1 MYMDGIALLNLC
13 NINEN
18 HNKILYILVHS
29 SVLECVIQKGMVY
42 SNSQYHYSVAV
53 NKLLLYLISNKE
65 SYAVGENAKAT
76 FTT

>member
-1 MYMDGIALLNLC
+1 MDGIALLNSC

-18 HNKILYILVHS
+18 HNNILYMLVHS
-29 SVLECVIQKGMVY
+29 SVLECVIQKGMDY

-53 NKLLLYLISNKE
+53 NKLLLYLRSNKE
-65 SYAVGENAKAT
+65 RYAVGENAKAT